1 MKGKNIILIGVPTVH
16 TVNQIL
22 RKLDKAFLGPK
33 ASSKAWPITG
43 MGVFN
48 HIEATVRKPRLQR
61 VEAGYLLVHLIATII
76 NNDVKRAMFGGDIL
90 QKYSVGLIADF
101 NSKPWHLKRFAGR
114 INIKKGQPTLRPEIV
129 LPHLDGAALPD
140 ANF

>member
-1 MKGKNIILIGVPTVH
+1 M
-16 TVNQIL
+16 
-22 RKLDKAFLGPK
+22 
-33 ASSKAWPITG
+33 
-43 MGVFN
+43 
-48 HIEATVRKPRLQR
+48 
-61 VEAGYLLVHLIATII
+61 HLMATII

-114 INIKKGQPTLRPEIV
+114 INIEKGQPTLRPEIV
-129 LPHLDGAALPD
+129 LPHLDGATLPD